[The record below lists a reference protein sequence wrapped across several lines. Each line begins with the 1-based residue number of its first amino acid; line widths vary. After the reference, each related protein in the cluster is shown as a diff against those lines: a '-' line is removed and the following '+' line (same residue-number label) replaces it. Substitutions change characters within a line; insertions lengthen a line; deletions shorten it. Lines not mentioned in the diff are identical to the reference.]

1 MRPSGGHRP
10 RSGHLRWDGCANKQ
24 TYGRTRTLVVYFVE
38 PDDVVRQVYRLTA
51 VQPLAAEGTVVAEV
65 VIVGAGLAGLACA
78 RHLSRAG
85 VAVTVLE
92 AEDAVGGRVR
102 TDVVDG
108 MLLDR
113 GFQVHNT
120 GYPEA
125 QRVLD
130 HPALDLQNF
139 AAGALVRIGDRLHK
153 IGDPRRVPTWAP
165 GTFLSPIGSLQ
176 DKVLIG
182 RLAAEAALHSP
193 DALLARPE
201 TTTYEA
207 LRARGLSD
215 TVIDRFFRPFL
226 SGIFLEDELTTS
238 SRLFDLIWRSFAR
251 GTQCVPAAGMG
262 AIPAQLAVGL
272 HVRLSTPVDAV
283 SAGEV
288 RAAGETL
295 QARAVVVATAAPAA
309 GRLLPGVDV
318 PAGRSVTTH
327 YHLAPERP
335 VGEKAIV
342 LDGEGGGPVANT
354 VVLTNAAP
362 SYAAGRH
369 LVASS
374 VVAGDASEPAV
385 RAHLSRLYG
394 VDTARWEVVAAYT
407 IVDAL
412 PSQAPPM
419 GRFRKAVRLE
429 PGLYVCGDHRD
440 SASIQGALVSGRRAA
455 KAVLADLRGTENA
468 LRR

>member
-1 MRPSGGHRP
+1 M
-10 RSGHLRWDGCANKQ
+10 
-24 TYGRTRTLVVYFVE
+24 T
-38 PDDVVRQVYRLTA
+38 
-51 VQPLAAEGTVVAEV
+51 EV
-65 VIVGAGLAGLACA
+65 VVVGAGLAGLACA

-85 VAVTVLE
+85 VAVAVLE

-153 IGDPRRVPTWAP
+153 VGDPLRVPTWAA
-165 GTFLSPIGSLQ
+165 GTVLAPIGSVK

-182 RLAAEAALHSP
+182 RLAAGAALHSA
-193 DALLARPE
+193 DTLLARRE
-201 TTTYEA
+201 TTTYDA

-226 SGIFLEDELTTS
+226 SGIFLEDELATS

-251 GTQCVPAAGMG
+251 GTQCVPGRGMG
-262 AIPAQLAVGL
+262 AIPAQLAAGL
-272 HVRLSTPVDAV
+272 DVRLSTPVDAV
-283 SAGEV
+283 AAGEV
-288 RAAGETL
+288 RAGGERL
-295 QARAVVVATAAPAA
+295 RPRAVVVATGGPAA
-309 GRLLPGVDV
+309 GRLLPGLDV
-318 PAGRSVTTH
+318 PASRSVTTH
-327 YHLAPERP
+327 YHLAPEPP
-335 VGEKAIV
+335 VSEKAIV

-362 SYAAGRH
+362 SYAPGRH
-369 LVASS
+369 LIASS
-374 VVAGDASEPAV
+374 VVAGDSSEPAV

-394 VDTARWEVVAAYT
+394 VDTARWEAVAAYT

-412 PSQAPPM
+412 PSSAPPM

-455 KAVLADLRGTENA
+455 TAVLEQLR
-468 LRR
+468 